1 MFSKCISTVEKLKDF
16 IREILM
22 PHFSLSPRCYPEATV
37 LASPPYYQSR
47 LPRELP
53 LLPLRLGKQGSLVIA
68 VETEGDLVSK
78 PRLHLAYEDI
88 AACCFILY
96 SLDFVHK
103 P

>member
-1 MFSKCISTVEKLKDF
+1 M
-16 IREILM
+16 
-22 PHFSLSPRCYPEATV
+22 

-53 LLPLRLGKQGSLVIA
+53 LLPIRLEKQGYLVIG
-68 VETEGDLVSK
+68 VETEEDLVSK

-88 AACCFILY
+88 ACCRFILH